1 MTTTEKK
8 SKNLP
13 FWRISVYSLA
23 SAGLNILAIT
33 ISTWMLYF
41 YAPPPDSGRTQYL
54 PAAMLGIVGFLIG
67 IWDAVIDPFIGHFSD
82 NLRSK
87 WGRRRP
93 FLFIFAP
100 ITAILA
106 VLIWTPPHN
115 AGIPIVLLYFVIIN
129 LAYATSYSLIGIPY
143 DASMPEMAPDA
154 KARVGLSYWKNVF
167 GIIGV
172 LIGSLVAAP
181 LFGTIGPVY
190 MGVVIG
196 VVGLVTIWGTLFGLK
211 ETKKPVGEQ
220 MSVMEGLKAT
230 LKNKQFQFVFF
241 STLLVH
247 ITYAMIQA
255 DLPYF
260 VTLIVGGSESDVGI
274 YLGII
279 IIVMAVTGPLWML
292 WNKKLPQR
300 KLLQVSMIGFMISLA
315 LFYFVGLVPGI
326 PVEIHAIIMLALA
339 GIFLGG
345 YLIIIYAMM
354 GNVVDYDEML
364 TGRRRE
370 ANYYGTFSLGVGLGS
385 SAGILVLPLLLDW
398 FGYTKANPGGVR
410 AAFLVMTVFV
420 LVGYLLFRGY
430 KLGETPEETRTI
442 MHITEKTNG

>member
-1 MTTTEKK
+1 
-8 SKNLP
+8 
-13 FWRISVYSLA
+13 
-23 SAGLNILAIT
+23 
-33 ISTWMLYF
+33 
-41 YAPPPDSGRTQYL
+41 
-54 PAAMLGIVGFLIG
+54 
-67 IWDAVIDPFIGHFSD
+67 
-82 NLRSK
+82 
-87 WGRRRP
+87 
-93 FLFIFAP
+93 
-100 ITAILA
+100 
-106 VLIWTPPHN
+106 
-115 AGIPIVLLYFVIIN
+115 
-129 LAYATSYSLIGIPY
+129 
-143 DASMPEMAPDA
+143 
-154 KARVGLSYWKNVF
+154 
-167 GIIGV
+167 
-172 LIGSLVAAP
+172 
-181 LFGTIGPVY
+181 

-260 VTLIVGGSESDVGI
+260 VTLIVGGTESDVGI

-300 KLLQVSMIGFMISLA
+300 KLLQISMIGFMISLG
-315 LFYFVGLVPGI
+315 LFYFVGLIPGI

-430 KLGETPEETRTI
+430 KLGETPEETRAI
-442 MHITEKTNG
+442 MQVPEKKNG